1 MKTVG
6 FVLQFH
12 FSLVFKDFEPFQT
25 LTIFRQSL
33 HSFPLNPVVLNSAL
47 GGEFDLRSKFVCG
60 VNSIGRP
67 RGLQGAD
74 FMTPEIRKGLGSC
87 LSSKSP
93 LYETFSTKHFGG
105 NFGPKATP
113 KSSPEKV
120 APALFFPKDDALK
133 IHDADDVTPC
143 LLSGKFPQD
152 FDPPTRCEGLPYGSE
167 GAALR
172 LYDE

>member
-67 RGLQGAD
+67 KGLQGPD
-74 FMTPEIRKGLGSC
+74 FMTPDIRKGFGSC

-93 LYETFSTKHFGG
+93 LCETFSTKHFGG
-105 NFGPKATP
+105 NDLDQRQNTKEFAG
-113 KSSPEKV
+113 KSRTCT
-120 APALFFPKDDALK
+120 FFPKDDALK
-133 IHDADDVTPC
+133 NP
-143 LLSGKFPQD
+143 
-152 FDPPTRCEGLPYGSE
+152 
-167 GAALR
+167 
-172 LYDE
+172 

>member
-113 KSSPEKV
+113 KSSPKKV
-120 APALFFPKDDALK
+120 ATALFFPKDDAPK
-133 IHDADDVTPC
+133 NSMMQTHRYP
-143 LLSGKFPQD
+143 LSFEWEVS
-152 FDPPTRCEGLPYGSE
+152 TRF
-167 GAALR
+167 
-172 LYDE
+172 